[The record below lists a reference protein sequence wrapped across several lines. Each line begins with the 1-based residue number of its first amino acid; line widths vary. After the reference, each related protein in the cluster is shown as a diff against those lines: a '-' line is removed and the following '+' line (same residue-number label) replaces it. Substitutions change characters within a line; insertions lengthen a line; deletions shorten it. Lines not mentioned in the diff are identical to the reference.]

1 MRFTCPLGLCPIE
14 EYVPVAVAAE
24 EAGFDAVTCG
34 DSFMY
39 PRESSG
45 TYPYTDDG
53 DRSFIE
59 KFPAVAPE
67 VVMSLWAAATKHITF
82 YTSVYKFPSREPVQ
96 VTKMMTSLA
105 VMSGERLKFG
115 IGLSP
120 WEEDFT
126 VFGLRF
132 QDRAKRLE
140 EGVEI
145 MRGLMTGDFFSY
157 EGKHFRFPDIKL
169 NPVPE
174 KPIPILLCGHAEPAM
189 RRAARIGDGWIPHAI
204 SSAQAREMIATI
216 RRYRADYGR
225 GAEPFS
231 AVVPL
236 LDAFEP
242 DGYRRAEEFGVTHIL
257 TTPWVLYGGSHR
269 SLADK
274 RDGLRRFADEVIAK
288 MG

>member
-1 MRFTCPLGLCPIE
+1 LNLTQRGH
-14 EYVPVAVAAE
+14 
-24 EAGFDAVTCG
+24 EALRD
-34 DSFMY
+34 
-39 PRESSG
+39 
-45 TYPYTDDG
+45 
-53 DRSFIE
+53 
-59 KFPAVAPE
+59 
-67 VVMSLWAAATKHITF
+67 
-82 YTSVYKFPSREPVQ
+82 
-96 VTKMMTSLA
+96 LA
-105 VMSGERLKFG
+105 QMGCNFG
-115 IGLSP
+115 QTTIGLFLDLLSIGSVLFGQIGLGGRDLDLQIRLLLR
-120 WEEDFT
+120 ERADLLDNESLELRALCVQIRRRQLDLAQRALVLA

-257 TTPWVLYGGSHR
+257 TTPWALYGGSHR

-274 RDGLRRFADEVIAK
+274 RDGLRRFADDVIAK